1 MDMVTYKLID
11 IFGSEIRS
19 RSNIEKIRKDKSKD
33 CLFRFDMDGIVFIS
47 RSVADELCDME
58 EKKEVKIEN
67 TCDMVNNM
75 LSVVKK
81 TRKEGRTNREAAPNV
96 FKCESI
102 EELADVFDNI

>member
-1 MDMVTYKLID
+1 
-11 IFGSEIRS
+11 
-19 RSNIEKIRKDKSKD
+19 
-33 CLFRFDMDGIVFIS
+33 
-47 RSVADELCDME
+47 ME